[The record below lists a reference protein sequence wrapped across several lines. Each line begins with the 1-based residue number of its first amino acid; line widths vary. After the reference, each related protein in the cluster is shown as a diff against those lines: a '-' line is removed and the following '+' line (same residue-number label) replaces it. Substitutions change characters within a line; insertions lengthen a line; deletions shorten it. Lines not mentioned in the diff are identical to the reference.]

1 VFAGGQVGIADHLK
15 IGAGAKI
22 GAQSGIIQDIP
33 AGQAVFGTPSSEF
46 GESFRMFA
54 ALRKLPDLLRRV
66 RRLENDREDKNS
78 GDQSRDRK

>member
-1 VFAGGQVGIADHLK
+1 
-15 IGAGAKI
+15 
-22 GAQSGIIQDIP
+22 
-33 AGQAVFGTPSSEF
+33 
-46 GESFRMFA
+46 MFA